1 MGTHLSVHSESYLM
15 NTNMTGFI
23 WLQKYLHPCAL
34 DESSLSIGRV
44 KLRIHWINVN
54 YMTARLL
61 TPKALFKE
69 VCDGKLL
76 FSLCLTVPLHKPF
89 KCNPIRGVTLKVVRQ
104 HAHS

>member
-44 KLRIHWINVN
+44 KLRIQLDQRKL
-54 YMTARLL
+54 Y
-61 TPKALFKE
+61 
-69 VCDGKLL
+69 DG
-76 FSLCLTVPLHKPF
+76 SST
-89 KCNPIRGVTLKVVRQ
+89 N
-104 HAHS
+104 S